1 MTARASGEGGETC
14 SPWRPS
20 WHADPVA
27 AALADRDYNRQAH
40 GATQFVPPGRRLV
53 LLTADKSAVWVT
65 SWPQSQFVRDAW
77 PGAAVCSL
85 FRNERRDLHLSSD
98 LITAAVAHTRA
109 HWPAAPADGLV
120 TFVDPARTQRKRDP
134 GRCLRRAG
142 WQNVGFTA
150 GGIYVLQQLR
160 SAMPPPAPVP
170 GAQPALFRL
179 ESVA

>member
-20 WHADPVA
+20 WRTDPVA
-27 AALADRDYNRQAH
+27 AVLADRRYNRQAH

-53 LLTADKSAVWVT
+53 LLTAD
-65 SWPQSQFVRDAW
+65 
-77 PGAAVCSL
+77 
-85 FRNERRDLHLSSD
+85 
-98 LITAAVAHTRA
+98 
-109 HWPAAPADGLV
+109 
-120 TFVDPARTQRKRDP
+120 
-134 GRCLRRAG
+134 RCLRRAG

-150 GGIYVLQQLR
+150 GGIYVLQQLP